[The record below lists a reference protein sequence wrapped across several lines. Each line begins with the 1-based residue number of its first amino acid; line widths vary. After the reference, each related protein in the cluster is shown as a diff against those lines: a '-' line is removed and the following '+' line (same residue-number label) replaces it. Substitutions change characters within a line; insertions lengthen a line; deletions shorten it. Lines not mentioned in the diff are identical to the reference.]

1 MGVETMNTAKP
12 DNQNLPRMPALFI
25 GHGSP
30 LNALEDNVYSRA
42 WAELGENLP
51 RPKAILGIS
60 AHWQTDGTRVTAMS
74 QPRTIHDFYGFPRA
88 LFDFVYPA
96 PGSPALAARIKAR
109 MPGIEL
115 DQDWGLDHGS
125 WSILCHLFPDADIPV
140 LQLSLDT
147 KKSPEQHYQLG
158 KALRCLRDEGVL
170 IVGSGNIVHNL
181 QAAIWRDTAHD
192 WAVAFAERV
201 KRLIAAGD
209 HSAVVKYR
217 ELSDAAL
224 AIPTDE
230 HFLPLLYILG
240 LQGDGEQVGFF
251 TDKTTL
257 GAIAMLSVQI
267 G

>member
-1 MGVETMNTAKP
+1 MNAAKP
-12 DNQNLPRMPALFI
+12 DDQNLPRMPALFI

-30 LNALEDNVYSRA
+30 LNALEDSEYSQA
-42 WAELGENLP
+42 WAALGQNLP
-51 RPKAILGIS
+51 RPKAILCIS
-60 AHWQTDGTRVTAMS
+60 AHWQTDGTRVTAMP
-74 QPRTIHDFYGFPRA
+74 QPKTIHDFYGFPQA

-96 PGSPALAARIKAR
+96 PGSPALATRIKVQMA
-109 MPGIEL
+109 GIEL

-125 WSILCHLFPDADIPV
+125 WSILCHLFRNADIPV

-192 WAVAFAERV
+192 WAVAFAELV

-240 LQGDGEQVGFF
+240 LQEDGEQVGFI